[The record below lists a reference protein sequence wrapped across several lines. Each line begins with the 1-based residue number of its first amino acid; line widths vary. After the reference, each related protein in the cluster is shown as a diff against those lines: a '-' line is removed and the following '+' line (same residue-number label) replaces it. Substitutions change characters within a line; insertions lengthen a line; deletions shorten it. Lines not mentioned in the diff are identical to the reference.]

1 MSTVLRLPPYPLS
14 VTYTVPDEAADYI
27 LVIEDVTEMQLSKQ
41 VSNLRVSGSFS
52 SHYAPSAKVVL
63 NVEPQQGDGFIAL
76 SQLETPVG
84 VTRLISPNTVE
95 EFAQE
100 LYSAFHVADQ
110 MNLQRIVVISPDGDD
125 LALAI
130 RDRLLKASNG
140 K

>member
-1 MSTVLRLPPYPLS
+1 
-14 VTYTVPDEAADYI
+14 
-27 LVIEDVTEMQLSKQ
+27 MQLSNQ
-41 VSNLRVSGSFS
+41 ISNIRVSGSFS
-52 SHYAPSAKVVL
+52 SHYAPNAKVVL

-76 SQLETPVG
+76 AQFETPLG

-100 LYSAFHVADQ
+100 LYSAFHIADQ
-110 MNLQRIVVISPDGDD
+110 MNLQRIVVIPPDGVD

-130 RDRLLKASNG
+130 RDRLSKASNG